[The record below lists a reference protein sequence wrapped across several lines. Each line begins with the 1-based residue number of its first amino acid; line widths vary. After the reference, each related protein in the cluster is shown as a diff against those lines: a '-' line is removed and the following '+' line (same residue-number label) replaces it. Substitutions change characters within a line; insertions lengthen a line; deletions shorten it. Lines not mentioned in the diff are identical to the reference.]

1 MKCNCY
7 KKAFL
12 PVIELLERA
21 SGIMYYNTPDYDL
34 HQERIHDIVVTMN
47 TNVALLVL
55 QSIGIIT
62 KERYNGF
69 HSSIQTVQSLQYQ
82 RNAICVDGHHTQL
95 RYLNQSNRFRTFL

>member
-47 TNVALLVL
+47 T
-55 QSIGIIT
+55 
-62 KERYNGF
+62 
-69 HSSIQTVQSLQYQ
+69 
-82 RNAICVDGHHTQL
+82 
-95 RYLNQSNRFRTFL
+95 RFTCIDRCFKKVEEE